1 MLDAYLENEAQQIS
15 DRAAVFS
22 KCCAP
27 PVSYQL
33 PSKSSS
39 YVVTLDSL
47 LRTRSTSSNNV
58 CSKSVDDIL
67 PKSPL
72 TRSPSTADPLSLPG
86 FQRRSK
92 RNQKKGGKLAHSFQA
107 HGNAMSTV
115 QTSRS
120 LRFVSSPGL
129 KTQPGNSQLKWK
141 KSAETA
147 STSSVC
153 ATTIPVKFKKQK
165 MLQEMEEEAI
175 FHGKDRTHI
184 TTKRAKIALT
194 SLLNFQV
201 SYT

>member
-22 KCCAP
+22 KCCAS

-58 CSKSVDDIL
+58 CSKSMDDIL

-72 TRSPSTADPLSLPG
+72 TRSPSTAEPLPG
-86 FQRRSK
+86 FQRRCK
-92 RNQKKGGKLAHSFQA
+92 RNQKKGEKRAHSFQA
-107 HGNAMSTV
+107 DGNAMSTV

-120 LRFVSSPGL
+120 MSFVSSPGV

-201 SYT
+201 SYI